1 MNKYIAFYNGRKI
14 EVQAETSY
22 AAQQEAVKQFKPS
35 KSKAHMVH
43 VHICE
48 REDGSTVVH
57 STASL

>member
-1 MNKYIAFYNGRKI
+1 MNTYIAFFMGRQI
-14 EVQAETSY
+14 EVKAATSY

-43 VHICE
+43 VHIAE
-48 REDGSTVVH
+48 RADGSTVVH